1 MNGIA
6 IARILGFEI
15 RLHASWIF
23 IVAIVTATV
32 AGRLGEFQP
41 DLSQPLVWTIG
52 LLGSL
57 GFLLTVIIHELAHA
71 IAARRDGSTIDTL
84 VVQFIGSPQ
93 AADVSAT
100 SPRAE
105 AAIALA
111 GPVSSLVIGAALT
124 GSTVALL
131 ELVGEGAAPIAD
143 VLFIVGALNLVL
155 AGVSILPSFPLDGGR
170 LVRAI
175 AWAATRSL
183 PKGTKVAGFVGRW
196 FGRGLIAVGLGLI
209 ILGSPI
215 DGLMV
220 GLAGWFLL
228 TASRSVERYVV
239 LEDLIADAVVGD
251 AMEPELKTLA
261 PQLTLD
267 TFADELLDGS
277 VGPALPV
284 VRGGEVVGIVGTA
297 EVRRIGRKAWPET
310 RAEDVMIRPP
320 DLLTVGPDEAL
331 SLAIDR
337 LRTSRLEGLPVLDA
351 GALRGVLTRRSVA
364 ELLHARAD
372 RRGVV
377 M

>member
-1 MNGIA
+1 MG
-6 IARILGFEI
+6 
-15 RLHASWIF
+15 
-23 IVAIVTATV
+23 
-32 AGRLGEFQP
+32 
-41 DLSQPLVWTIG
+41 
-52 LLGSL
+52 
-57 GFLLTVIIHELAHA
+57 
-71 IAARRDGSTIDTL
+71 
-84 VVQFIGSPQ
+84 
-93 AADVSAT
+93 
-100 SPRAE
+100 
-105 AAIALA
+105 
-111 GPVSSLVIGAALT
+111 
-124 GSTVALL
+124 
-131 ELVGEGAAPIAD
+131 
-143 VLFIVGALNLVL
+143 
-155 AGVSILPSFPLDGGR
+155 
-170 LVRAI
+170 
-175 AWAATRSL
+175 
-183 PKGTKVAGFVGRW
+183 
-196 FGRGLIAVGLGLI
+196 VGLGLI
-209 ILGSPI
+209 VLGSPI

-267 TFADELLDGS
+267 TFAGELLDGS

-284 VRGGEVVGIVGTA
+284 LRGDEVVGIVGTA
-297 EVRRIGRKAWPET
+297 QVRRIRRKSWPET

-331 SLAIDR
+331 TLAIDR

-351 GALRGVLTRRSVA
+351 GLLRGVLTRRSVA

>member
-1 MNGIA
+1 
-6 IARILGFEI
+6 
-15 RLHASWIF
+15 
-23 IVAIVTATV
+23 
-32 AGRLGEFQP
+32 
-41 DLSQPLVWTIG
+41 
-52 LLGSL
+52 
-57 GFLLTVIIHELAHA
+57 
-71 IAARRDGSTIDTL
+71 
-84 VVQFIGSPQ
+84 VVG
-93 AADVSAT
+93 
-100 SPRAE
+100 
-105 AAIALA
+105 
-111 GPVSSLVIGAALT
+111 
-124 GSTVALL
+124 
-131 ELVGEGAAPIAD
+131 VGTAPIAD
-143 VLFIVGALNLVL
+143 VLFIVGALDLVL

-175 AWAATRSL
+175 AWAATGSL
-183 PKGTKVAGFVGRW
+183 PRGTKAAGFIGRW
-196 FGRGLIAVGLGLI
+196 FGRGLMGVGLGLI
-209 ILGSPI
+209 VLGSPI

-267 TFADELLDGS
+267 TFAGELLDGS

-284 VRGGEVVGIVGTA
+284 LRGDEVVGIVGTA
-297 EVRRIGRKAWPET
+297 QVRRIRRKSWPET

-331 SLAIDR
+331 TLAIDR

-351 GALRGVLTRRSVA
+351 GLLRGVLTRRSVA

>member
-1 MNGIA
+1 MNGIP
-6 IARILGFEI
+6 IARVLGFEI

-23 IVAIVTATV
+23 IVAVVTAIV

-41 DLSQPLVWTIG
+41 ETSQPIVWLIG
-52 LLGSL
+52 LLGSI
-57 GFLLTVIIHELAHA
+57 GFLVTVVIHELAHGL
-71 IAARRDGSTIDTL
+71 AARRDGTPPGTL
-84 VVQFIGSPQ
+84 LVQFIGSPQ
-93 AADVSAT
+93 QADVTAT

-105 AAIALA
+105 ATIALA
-111 GPVSSLVIGAALT
+111 GPVSSLLIGAALT
-124 GSTVALL
+124 GLTVALL
-131 ELVGEGAAPIAD
+131 EIGGGTLAPIAD

-155 AGVSILPSFPLDGGR
+155 AGVSVLPSFPLDGGR

-175 AWAATRSL
+175 AWAATRSVSR
-183 PKGTKVAGFVGRW
+183 GTKTAGVVGRW
-196 FGRGLIAVGLGLI
+196 FGRSLMGVGLGVI
-209 ILGSPI
+209 VLGTPI
-215 DGLMV
+215 DGLMI

-228 TASRSVERYVV
+228 MASRSVDRYVV
-239 LEDLIADAVVGD
+239 LEDLIKDAVVGD
-251 AMEPELKTLA
+251 AMEPDLKTLA

-284 VRGGEVVGIVGTA
+284 VRGDDVVGIVGTFQ
-297 EVRRIGRKAWPET
+297 VRRVRRKLWPET

-331 SLAIDR
+331 TLAIER

-372 RRGVV
+372 RRGVT